1 MSVPRGFCC
10 CAATAAAWRLHKH
23 LQFIYSLLTLLYFE
37 HTHASAGLSCFLYLA
52 ANCLPVSLTLAHTS
66 TAHTRERERWGWRA
80 TLSASK
86 SSSIHYSALYDFCAL
101 SEHEICVFK
110 FADVFCFN
118 LPPHWHQHTRA
129 NRFIPGW
136 MLCSLSFW
144 QLTSINGASVSG
156 PLVVLAFDGILLLLL
171 AHPTTCTTISLIE

>member
-66 TAHTRERERWGWRA
+66 TAHTRERERDGDGERLLARPKVLQFTILHSMTFALLVSMRFAYSNSQMFFVLICHRTGTNTRA
-80 TLSASK
+80 L
-86 SSSIHYSALYDFCAL
+86 IDFCRRRIGCTVRFFR
-101 SEHEICVFK
+101 SEDAISVRSATCVQFGDK
-110 FADVFCFN
+110 QQSDHGC
-118 LPPHWHQHTRA
+118 QGK
-129 NRFIPGW
+129 NR
-136 MLCSLSFW
+136 
-144 QLTSINGASVSG
+144 T
-156 PLVVLAFDGILLLLL
+156 
-171 AHPTTCTTISLIE
+171 